1 MFLTKTHISVKK
13 ILLKSIK
20 EGKNP
25 WFFHDTSFIFTRR
38 NSHERIQNKFL
49 TKIYSGKC
57 WHILSFGSHSE
68 KLAQFFNVI
77 IWTISSHLH
86 KISVD
91 FFGLVLKPDKLEG
104 ASQGRNLWI
113 FHSIEWILKYFIIYK
128 YMLHKYFWTEKR
140 KHRKITLW
148 V

>member
-1 MFLTKTHISVKK
+1 MRKYQSCQFWDVWIAIDYSMFQLNAFVTFSCFFLTKTHISVQK

-25 WFFHDTSFIFTRR
+25 GFFHDTSFIFTRS

-104 ASQGRNLWI
+104 AS
-113 FHSIEWILKYFIIYK
+113 
-128 YMLHKYFWTEKR
+128 
-140 KHRKITLW
+140 
-148 V
+148 

>member
-1 MFLTKTHISVKK
+1 MRKYQSCQFWDVWIAIDYSMFQLNAFVTFSCCFFLTKTHISVKK

-104 ASQGRNLWI
+104 AS
-113 FHSIEWILKYFIIYK
+113 
-128 YMLHKYFWTEKR
+128 
-140 KHRKITLW
+140 
-148 V
+148 

>member
-1 MFLTKTHISVKK
+1 MFQLNAFVTFSCFFLTKTHISVKE

-20 EGKNP
+20 GGKNP

-68 KLAQFFNVI
+68 KLAQFFNNMDNFKSLAI
-77 IWTISSHLH
+77 QNLR
-86 KISVD
+86 
-91 FFGLVLKPDKLEG
+91 GLF
-104 ASQGRNLWI
+104 W
-113 FHSIEWILKYFIIYK
+113 FSIETWQARRGVIR
-128 YMLHKYFWTEKR
+128 EKSLDFSEYWMNSEVF
-140 KHRKITLW
+140 HNL
-148 V
+148 